1 MSILN
6 TLVTLT
12 EKIILWY
19 LPSASRFRSV
29 MLCSNLLTVYG
40 KGKYNLLK
48 ELDQLKHSPTT
59 KSVVVNNFNNNK

>member
-19 LPSASRFRSV
+19 LPTASRFRFV

-59 KSVVVNNFNNNK
+59 KSVVVNNVNNK